1 MKTYALA
8 AAVALTTIVAM
19 PAMAAPNPASQLC
32 ERYRGE
38 LIVVR
43 DRAGNEFG
51 LCHLPDGYMI
61 EEWTLLR
68 MQQERQPIYVYPNDG
83 GEEYFNG

>member
-1 MKTYALA
+1 MKSYAFA
-8 AAVALTTIVAM
+8 AALALTTIVAM

-51 LCHLPDGYMI
+51 LCHLPDGHLI

-68 MQQERQPIYVYPNDG
+68 MQQERQPIYVYPGDAGSENFHG
-83 GEEYFNG
+83 

>member
-8 AAVALTTIVAM
+8 ATLVLATLAATPAFAM
-19 PAMAAPNPASQLC
+19 GNPASQLC

-38 LIVVR
+38 LIIVR

-51 LCHLPDGYMI
+51 LCHLPDGHII

-68 MQQERQPIYVYPNDG
+68 MQQERQPIYVYPGDAGSENFHG
-83 GEEYFNG
+83 